1 VTSSPAVPVFAVVG
15 HPNKGKSSLVATLA
29 HDERVRI
36 APEPGT
42 TTRATSYPLRLDGE
56 TLYVLTDTPG
66 FQRARAVLAWMRAEA
81 ERSGI
86 DAAGRADVVAR
97 FCAAPGHR
105 ERFPDEVELLRPV
118 VEGAGILYV
127 VDGSLPYARE
137 YEAEMEILRW
147 TGRPS
152 LAVVNPIGQPRHV
165 GEWRAALGQYFKV
178 VRVFDALHAEFDKQ
192 LDLLRAF
199 AEIEE
204 RWRTPLRGAVEAL
217 EADRERRRERAAR
230 EIAGMLAEAA
240 TLVVEKRVAPDEDP
254 QRYRPTLEERYRA
267 GLRRLERRCRRAV
280 EAAYDF
286 RQLDVEEPEET
297 ERDTERALLEEDLFS
312 QQTWLAFG
320 LRRRDLVAAGAAGG
334 AATGGWLDA
343 ALGGSSL
350 LLGAVL
356 GGAVG
361 GALGWLGSD
370 SLGRMQVL
378 HRPLGGS
385 LLRVGPLR
393 APNLT
398 VVLLGRARL
407 HHARVAQRCHARR
420 DPVVLRRSDDGTATR
435 IDPLGPAETRNLVD
449 ALRRAKAGTEP
460 LEQQV
465 SRLLAQ
471 DDVPQ
476 ST

>member
-1 VTSSPAVPVFAVVG
+1 VTSSTAAPVFAVVG

-42 TTRATSYPLRLDGE
+42 TTRATSYPLRLDGQ

-66 FQRARAVLAWMRAEA
+66 FQRARGALAWMRTEA
-81 ERSGI
+81 RRSGA

-97 FCAAPGHR
+97 FCAEPGQR
-105 ERFPDEVELLRPV
+105 QRFPDEVELLRPV

-152 LAVVNPIGQPRHV
+152 LAVVNPIGEPLHV
-165 GEWRAALGQYFKV
+165 DEWRAALGQYFKV

-204 RWRTPLRGAVEAL
+204 RWRTPLRAAIEAL
-217 EADRERRRERAAR
+217 EADRRRKRERAAR
-230 EIAGMLAEAA
+230 EIAAMLAEAA
-240 TLVVEKRVAPDEDP
+240 ALLVEKRVGPDDDP
-254 QRYRPTLEERYRA
+254 QRYRPSLENRYRTE
-267 GLRRLERRCRRAV
+267 LRRLERRCRSAV
-280 EAAYDF
+280 EACYDF
-286 RQLDVEEPEET
+286 RELDVEEPEEA

-334 AATGGWLDA
+334 AATGGWIDVA
-343 ALGGSSL
+343 FGGSSL

-361 GALGWLGSD
+361 GALGWLGGD
-370 SLGRMQVL
+370 RLGRMKVL
-378 HRPLGGS
+378 QRPLGGR
-385 LLRVGPLR
+385 LLRVGPAR
-393 APNLT
+393 APDLA

-420 DPVVLRRSDDGTATR
+420 DPV
-435 IDPLGPAETRNLVD
+435 
-449 ALRRAKAGTEP
+449 ALRPGDEPAGGRFDRADARRLVAALSRAEAGTDP
-460 LEQQV
+460 LEQLV
-465 SRLLAQ
+465 SRLLAR
-471 DDVPQ
+471 DDAPR
-476 ST
+476 SG